1 MPSHHKI
8 QSRFADGLLNP
19 DMPTPKNLLG
29 LGDEE
34 PKKRYN
40 VYRNNVTISLIESMK
55 ATFPVVLRLLGPQ
68 IFDPMATQFIREFP
82 PTSPV
87 LMTYGDQFPKF
98 IAGFAP
104 VKQIPYLADVASCEL
119 LYLQTYHGR
128 DADPVA
134 IDNLSTHAPETMAS
148 LTFSCHPSAHFFFSK
163 WPVGSIWFTNKFDD
177 EVKPLDAE
185 RGGESILFIRP
196 QMEVIAHIIAADLHK
211 FLSLIAS
218 GATLGAA
225 AEKILAQFPEFDLQ
239 NALGAMFHFGLITK
253 IHRPT

>member
-19 DMPTPKNLLG
+19 DVETPKNLLG
-29 LGDEE
+29 LGGEE

-40 VYRNNVTISLIESMK
+40 VYRNNVTISLLESMR

-87 LMTYGDQFPKF
+87 LMTYGDGFPKF
-98 IAGFAP
+98 ISTYDR

-119 LYLQTYHGR
+119 LYLQTYHGK
-128 DADPVA
+128 DADPIA
-134 IDNLSTHAPETMAS
+134 IEALSTHAPETMAE
-148 LTFSCHPSAHFFFSK
+148 LKFECHPSARFFASK

-177 EVKPLDAE
+177 EVKPLNAE
-185 RGGESILFIRP
+185 RGGESVLFIRP
-196 QMEVIAHIIAADLHK
+196 QMEVIAHILAEDLHK

-218 GATLGAA
+218 NSSLGAA
-225 AEKILAQFPEFDLQ
+225 AEKVLTQFPEFDLQ

-253 IHRPT
+253 IH

>member
-19 DMPTPKNLLG
+19 DIATPKNLLG

-55 ATFPVVLRLLGPQ
+55 ATFPVILRLLGPQ
-68 IFDPMATQFIREFP
+68 VFDPMARQFIQEFP

-87 LMTYGDQFPKF
+87 LMTYGAGFPKF
-98 IAGFAP
+98 ISTYNP
-104 VKQIPYLADVASCEL
+104 VKQISYLADIASCEL
-119 LYLQTYHGR
+119 LYLQTYHGG
-128 DADPVA
+128 DATPIA
-134 IDNLSTHAPETMAS
+134 IDALSTHAPETLAS
-148 LTFSCHPSAHFFFSK
+148 LTFSCHPSARFFISK

-196 QMEVIAHIIAADLHK
+196 QMEVIAHIITEDLQK

-218 GATLGAA
+218 GAPLGVA
-225 AEKILAQFPEFDLQ
+225 AEKVLTQFPEFDIQ

-253 IHRPT
+253 IH